1 MISQPLGHYRI
12 VEKLGDAGWVRCT
25 GRTKSR
31 WTGFVLRLTGT
42 GFIQVGLNIKL
53 DRHQMPTWFI
63 ILMGSLFV
71 VGAIGISVGVV
82 VARRI
87 LSKVD
92 KLFAETKRDDALV
105 HDKCMIRDG
114 AIHCPGVIQ
123 VVGGTLIIQTVF
135 DKRREI
141 PLSQVILRKEASGIG
156 RAGWW
161 GKTVFLLDTPETSNL
176 AIGVKNPEPWREVFG
191 KKQGLRGAV

>member
-1 MISQPLGHYRI
+1 
-12 VEKLGDAGWVRCT
+12 
-25 GRTKSR
+25 
-31 WTGFVLRLTGT
+31 
-42 GFIQVGLNIKL
+42 
-53 DRHQMPTWFI
+53 MPTSFI
-63 ILMGSLFV
+63 ILMGSMFV
-71 VGAIGISVGVV
+71 VGAIGISVAVV

-123 VVGGTLIIQTVF
+123 VVGSTLIIQTVF

-141 PLSQVILRKEASGIG
+141 PLSQVILRKEATGIG
-156 RAGWW
+156 RADFGRAEWW

-176 AIGVKNPEPWREVFG
+176 AIGVKNPEPWREVLG
-191 KKQGLRGAV
+191 KKQVSV

>member
-1 MISQPLGHYRI
+1 
-12 VEKLGDAGWVRCT
+12 
-25 GRTKSR
+25 
-31 WTGFVLRLTGT
+31 
-42 GFIQVGLNIKL
+42 
-53 DRHQMPTWFI
+53 MPTWFI
-63 ILMGSLFV
+63 ILMGSMFV
-71 VGAIGISVGVV
+71 VGVIGIAVAVV

-87 LSKVD
+87 LRKVD

-123 VVGGTLIIQTVF
+123 VVGRTLIIQTVF

-141 PLSQVILRKEASGIG
+141 PLSQVILRREATGIGRVDFG

-161 GKTVFLLDTPETSNL
+161 GKRIFLLDTPETSNL
-176 AIGVKNPEPWREVFG
+176 AIGLKNPEPWREVFG
-191 KKQGLRGAV
+191 KKEMA